1 MIRHQSPPKQ
11 QTHPHDYG
19 YRKCN
24 SLSLVVE
31 SKPQTLLLLPL
42 FTQVTHDPWRDTPKP

>member
-11 QTHPHDYG
+11 QTHPHVYG

-24 SLSLVVE
+24 NLSLVVE
-31 SKPQTLLLLPL
+31 SKPQTLLFLPL
-42 FTQVTHDPWRDTPKP
+42 FS